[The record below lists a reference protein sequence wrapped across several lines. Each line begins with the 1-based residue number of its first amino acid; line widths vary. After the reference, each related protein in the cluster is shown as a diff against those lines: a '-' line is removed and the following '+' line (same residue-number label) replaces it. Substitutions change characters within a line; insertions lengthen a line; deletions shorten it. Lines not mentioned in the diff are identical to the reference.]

1 MKLGQAAGGGAA
13 HLRDGHREQPAIE
26 PHAARACDRLDE
38 LGGVFL
44 AEHPRLIVGAEI
56 KWAELLD
63 AEAEQVKRL
72 TG

>member
-13 HLRDGHREQPAIE
+13 HLRDGQREQPAVE
-26 PHAARACDRLDE
+26 PHAARERERLDE
-38 LGGVFL
+38 LGGVFF
-44 AEHPRLIVGAEI
+44 AEHPWLIVSAEI
-56 KWAELLD
+56 KRAELLD